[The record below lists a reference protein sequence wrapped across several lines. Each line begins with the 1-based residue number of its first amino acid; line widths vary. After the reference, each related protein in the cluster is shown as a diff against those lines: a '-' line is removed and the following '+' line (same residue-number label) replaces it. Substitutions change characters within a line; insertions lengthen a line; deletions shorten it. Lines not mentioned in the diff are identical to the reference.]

1 MASRFTPPT
10 VERVVLRNYK
20 NIAVC
25 DVQLHAL
32 TLLVGPNGAGKSN
45 FVDAL
50 RFVSDSLRTTAEHAL
65 RDRGGINEVRRRS
78 RGHPTHF
85 SIQVT
90 LRLAK
95 DLHALYG
102 FRVGMYR
109 NGAFRV
115 QEEQCRIIGQGSE
128 SYFVVGN
135 GDVAETSAPHLPP
148 TIVPDRLYLTLA
160 SGVPE
165 FRAVYN
171 VLSHMGFYNLS
182 PEQIWELQDPD
193 PGDLL
198 TREGSNLAAV
208 VRRLRHE
215 DPNLADRI
223 NEYLGAV
230 VPGISSV
237 EARSLGPKE
246 TLEFRQA
253 VAGDE
258 APWCFFASN
267 MSDGTLRV
275 LGVLVAAFQGWR
287 KQPPIPLVAIEE
299 PEVAVHPGAA
309 VRLMDALLEASQRTQ
324 LLITTHSPE
333 LLDHPGVNP
342 EWILAVEARGNES
355 RITPVRP
362 EILQTVR
369 ENLYTV
375 GELLRLDQLQ
385 PDERIYQRLLTQRS
399 LFELGGTMKDGDRT
413 NR

>member
-1 MASRFTPPT
+1 MELQFTPPT

-50 RFVSDSLRTTAEHAL
+50 RFVSDSLRTTVEHAL

-78 RGHPTHF
+78 RGHPAHF
-85 SIQVT
+85 SIRVR
-90 LRLAK
+90 LRLTNGV
-95 DLHALYG
+95 HALYG
-102 FRVGMYR
+102 FRVGAHR
-109 NGAFRV
+109 DGAFRV
-115 QEEQCRIIGQGSE
+115 QEEQCRILGQGNE
-128 SYFVVGN
+128 SYFVVRN
-135 GDVAETSAPHLPP
+135 GEVTEMSAPHLPT

-160 SGVPE
+160 SAVPE
-165 FRAVYN
+165 FRAVYD

-182 PEQIWELQDPD
+182 PEQIRELQDPD
-193 PGDLL
+193 PGELL
-198 TREGSNLAAV
+198 TREGGNLAAV

-215 DPNLADRI
+215 DPRLAERI

-246 TLEFRQA
+246 TLEFRQV
-253 VAGDE
+253 VAGAE
-258 APWCFFASN
+258 APWRFFASN

-287 KQPPIPLVAIEE
+287 KQPPVPLVAIEE

-309 VRLMDALLEASQRTQ
+309 VKLMDALLEACQRTQ
-324 LLITTHSPE
+324 LVITTHSPE
-333 LLDHPGVNP
+333 LLDHPGVDP
-342 EWILAVEARGNES
+342 AWILAVEATGNES
-355 RITPVRP
+355 RITPVRR
-362 EILQTVR
+362 EILQTVK
-369 ENLYTV
+369 EKLYTV

-385 PDERIYQRLLTQRS
+385 PDERLYRRLLGQKS
-399 LFELGGTMKDGDRT
+399 LFDFGGTMMDADCTHR
-413 NR
+413 

>member
-1 MASRFTPPT
+1 MELGFVPPT

-25 DVQLHAL
+25 DVQLRAL
-32 TLLVGPNGAGKSN
+32 TMLVGPNGAGKSN

-50 RFVSDSLRTTAEHAL
+50 RFVSDSLRTTLEHAL

-85 SIQVT
+85 SIDVM
-90 LRLAK
+90 LRLPAGA
-95 DLHALYG
+95 HAVYG
-102 FRVGMYR
+102 FRVGAYR

-115 QEEQCRIIGQGSE
+115 QQEQCRIRHEGRE
-128 SYFVVGN
+128 SYFVVSN
-135 GDVAETSAPHLPP
+135 GIVQETSSPHLPS

-160 SGVPE
+160 SAIPE
-165 FRAVYN
+165 FRLVYDA
-171 VLSHMGFYNLS
+171 LSHMGFYNLS
-182 PEQIWELQDPD
+182 PEQIRELQDPD

-198 TREGSNLAAV
+198 NRDGSNLAAV

-215 DPNLADRI
+215 QPRLADRI

-230 VPGISSV
+230 VPGVTSV

-246 TLEFRQA
+246 TLEFRQT
-253 VAGDE
+253 VVGDE
-258 APWCFFASN
+258 APWRFLAAN

-287 KQPPIPLVAIEE
+287 RHPGIPLVAIEE

-309 VRLMDALLEASQRTQ
+309 VKLMDALLESSGRTQ

-333 LLDHPGVNP
+333 LLDHPGVDP
-342 EWILAVEARGNES
+342 ACVLAVEAEGNES

-362 EILQTVR
+362 ELLQTVCPR
-369 ENLYTV
+369 GLS
-375 GELLRLDQLQ
+375 G
-385 PDERIYQRLLTQRS
+385 
-399 LFELGGTMKDGDRT
+399 
-413 NR
+413 